1 MPKYVLSPEAKKSLS
16 QISNYTLNNH
26 GETQRKKYLKSLRE
40 KMRLISKSPD
50 LGLKRDEIK
59 EGYYSIFVEKHFIYY
74 RINETQIEIIDVLHQ
89 SMEPRLHL
97 K

>member
-1 MPKYVLSPEAKKSLS
+1 MQYVLSPEAKKSLL

-26 GETQRKKYLKSLRE
+26 GETQRKRYLKSLRD

-50 LGLKRDEIK
+50 LGLERGEIK
-59 EGYYSIFVEKHFIYY
+59 KGYYSISAEKHFIYY
-74 RINETQIEIIDVLHQ
+74 RIIKNQVEIIDVLHQ
-89 SMEPRLHL
+89 SMEPNLHL